1 MAFYIQKPSLI
12 DSNIT
17 VYYAGAKRWSDN
29 FNEKAL
35 YASKNAAKN
44 LMENNDGR
52 NGGWSKC
59 TIVSE

>member
-1 MAFYIQKPSLI
+1 MAFYIQKQSLI

-17 VYYAGAKRWSDN
+17 VYYVGAKRWSDN

-35 YASKNAAKN
+35 YASENAAKD
-44 LMENNDGR
+44 LMENS
-52 NGGWSKC
+52 GWSKC